1 MACSRLLRAGPSALR
16 PRAEG
21 VGSAGGCSD
30 GFLCMSRARLGA
42 DWNSSWQEL
51 WVIVVPVMDGSHLP
65 LAGRVGLPLA
75 VLLALLW
82 GGNSAQPGMTGAS
95 PEQQPAVRATL
106 KLQFGILGHNVHVVQ
121 PAARH
126 SQGNRRGFT
135 PVAML
140 AAALAGAVVATSL
153 RERVSR
159 SRRLDGRLIALRPR
173 APPSC
178 RL

>member
-30 GFLCMSRARLGA
+30 GFLCMSRARLGPV
-42 DWNSSWQEL
+42 WSSSWQEL
-51 WVIVVPVMDGSHLP
+51 WVIVVPVMDGSHLSV
-65 LAGRVGLPLA
+65 AGRVGLALA

-82 GGNSAQPGMTGAS
+82 GGNRAQPRMTGA
-95 PEQQPAVRATL
+95 PLAQQPAVRATL
-106 KLQFGILGHNVHVVQ
+106 ELQYGILGHHVHVVQ

-126 SQGNRRGFT
+126 GHGNRRGFT
-135 PVAML
+135 PVAMR
-140 AAALAGAVVATSL
+140 AAALAGAVVASSR

-159 SRRLDGRLIALRPR
+159 SRRLDGRLLALRPR

-178 RL
+178 RP